1 MRNTTLAIGFG
12 AGRALVGA
20 ARLAVP
26 GRVSRTWV
34 GSDDA
39 AADVLARCLGGRDVV
54 RAGD

>member
-1 MRNTTLAIGFG
+1 MRNTTLAIGVG

-20 ARLAVP
+20 GQLAVP

-54 RAGD
+54 RACD